1 MSPKSIGRQQVLAD
15 SAVENGDHET
25 AAKAFELAVD
35 LGKHSC
41 CARVDDQTGLT
52 NSVSETAGPEAALK
66 VLAELTNPSG
76 RNVGSNQEKPDWR
89 LDLSLGE
96 IQLKNKR
103 AVDAK
108 AAIEKALG
116 GYAEVPRDAADP
128 SAIALAQAYAIGMI
142 VEAQKLL
149 DRIVRENHDREDII
163 AAVRNMFN
171 ELGMEGL
178 GGDLIDNA
186 CSAVIEIDNRGVGL
200 AKQGKLDDAVEMLTQ
215 AAGELPGNLTIS
227 LNVLQVILSQVE
239 FAGYTNQRQYLMN
252 EYVQRAERI
261 DRENPKLNKIRQK
274 ILDVQRIGQQRAV

>member
-1 MSPKSIGRQQVLAD
+1 
-15 SAVENGDHET
+15 
-25 AAKAFELAVD
+25 
-35 LGKHSC
+35 
-41 CARVDDQTGLT
+41 
-52 NSVSETAGPEAALK
+52 

-186 CSAVIEIDNRGVGL
+186 CSAVIEINNRGVGL

-215 AAGELPGNLTIS
+215 ASDGLPSNLTIS

-261 DRENPKLNKIRQK
+261 DRENPKPNKIRQK
-274 ILDVQRIGQQRAV
+274 ILDVQQIGQQRAV

>member
-1 MSPKSIGRQQVLAD
+1 M
-15 SAVENGDHET
+15 
-25 AAKAFELAVD
+25 
-35 LGKHSC
+35 
-41 CARVDDQTGLT
+41 
-52 NSVSETAGPEAALK
+52 
-66 VLAELTNPSG
+66 
-76 RNVGSNQEKPDWR
+76 
-89 LDLSLGE
+89 
-96 IQLKNKR
+96 
-103 AVDAK
+103 
-108 AAIEKALG
+108 
-116 GYAEVPRDAADP
+116 
-128 SAIALAQAYAIGMI
+128 
-142 VEAQKLL
+142 
-149 DRIVRENHDREDII
+149 RENHDREDII

-186 CSAVIEIDNRGVGL
+186 CSAVIEINNCGVGL

-215 AAGELPGNLTIS
+215 AADELPGNLTIS